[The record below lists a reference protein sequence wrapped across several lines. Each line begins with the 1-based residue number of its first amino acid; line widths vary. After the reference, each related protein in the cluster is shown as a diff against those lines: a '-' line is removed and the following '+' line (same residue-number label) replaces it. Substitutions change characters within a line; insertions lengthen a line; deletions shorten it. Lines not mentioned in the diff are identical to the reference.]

1 MKKLLFRI
9 VALVVVLAIAG
20 LVALFFSLGGIVKK
34 GVESVGPMVTKVDVK
49 LGGANVSPFSGNGQL
64 SGLVVGNP
72 EGFKTPS
79 AIKVGEV
86 SVGVKPGSVFSDK
99 VVVTSVRVIN
109 PEITFE
115 GSLKGSNLSK
125 ILDNVNAAAASAGGG
140 GGSSGSGKKLQV
152 DEFVI
157 SGAKVNLSATMLG
170 GKAVTVPLPDIRL
183 ADLGQGPNGIT
194 AGELTQKVMK
204 ELMQE
209 VTKAAGNAITSL
221 GKDAT
226 DAVKGLGEKGSE
238 GVKKAAEGV
247 KSLFKK

>member
-1 MKKLLFRI
+1 MKILIRI
-9 VALVVVLAIAG
+9 VAVVAVLAIVG
-20 LVALFFSLGGIVKK
+20 LVVLYFSLGGIVKK

-49 LGGANVSPFSGNGQL
+49 LGGANISPFSGNGQL

-86 SVGVKPGSVFSDK
+86 SVGVKPGSLFADK

-125 ILDNVNAAAASAGGG
+125 ILDNVNAAAGSAGGG
-140 GGSSGSGKKLQV
+140 GGSNGPGKKLQV

-157 SGAKVNLSATMLG
+157 SGAKVNLSATLLG
-170 GKAVTVPLPDIRL
+170 GKSITVPLPDIRL
-183 ADLGQGPNGIT
+183 TDLGKDANGIT
-194 AGELTQKVMK
+194 AGELTQRVMK
-204 ELMQE
+204 ALMQE
-209 VTKAAGNAITSL
+209 VTQAAGSAITSL
-221 GKDAT
+221 GKGAT
-226 DAVKGLGEKGSE
+226 DAVKDLGGKGTD